1 MFHPTFLDFDLS
13 QLTLPIFDAAFSR
26 TFFFAMF
33 VHNLHN
39 I

>member
-13 QLTLPIFDAAFSR
+13 QLTLPIFDAGFSL
-26 TFFFAMF
+26 TFFFAIF
-33 VHNLHN
+33 VYNLHT

>member
-13 QLTLPIFDAAFSR
+13 QLNLPTFDAGVSR
-26 TFFFAMF
+26 TFCFAMF
-33 VHNLHN
+33 VYNLHT